1 MTKDINNAAHP
12 ARQLAIK
19 IIEQVIEPRF
29 ATDGIEGEGYYEL
42 EDALTNLIAQHDQ
55 ISA

>member
-55 ISA
+55 IQA